1 MADPFPL
8 HLPPEARRLFQTE
21 SLLRRFANN
30 AHWNASAKLLEFHGS
45 LGGLALAKA
54 LNCTLTVVE
63 PERRV
68 IEALRDRAKAAGM
81 LEKVTFVNQ
90 QAAGSSFGVGS
101 FDGIFSFGRVIG
113 AIDRVAAQW
122 RTWLAPRGRAA
133 ITTVVKVGR
142 TSSAHALAEWEK
154 RLGAPLLSPREAL
167 LVVEAQGYEPEM
179 VESASELELD
189 EYYRELE
196 AVLFNGGDSPASNEV
211 REEIALHRSLAGKSG
226 VTYAALVLRRKEPNE
241 KPPASRDGG

>member
-8 HLPPEARRLFQTE
+8 YLPPEARRLFQTE

-63 PERRV
+63 PEMRV
-68 IEALRDRAKAAGM
+68 IDALRERARAAGM
-81 LEKVTFVNQ
+81 LEKVTFLNQ
-90 QAAGSSFGVGS
+90 HAAGSSFGVGN
-101 FDGIFSFGRVIG
+101 FDGIFSFGRVVG
-113 AIDRVAAQW
+113 PLDSVAATW

-142 TSSAHALAEWEK
+142 TPADQALAVWEK
-154 RLGAPLLSPREAL
+154 RLGAPLLLPRDAL
-167 LVVEAQGYEPEM
+167 LSVEAQGFEPEM
-179 VESASELELD
+179 VESAGELELED
-189 EYYRELE
+189 YYRELE
-196 AVLFNGGDSPASNEV
+196 LVLNKVTEGPMVQGLRD
-211 REEIALHRSLAGKSG
+211 EIALHRSLAGKSG
-226 VTYAALVLRRKEPNE
+226 VTYAAMVFRRKEPDE

>member
-1 MADPFPL
+1 MSDPFPL
-8 HLPPEARRLFQTE
+8 YLPPEARRLFQTE

-30 AHWNASAKLLEFHGS
+30 AHWNASTRLLEFHGS

-63 PERRV
+63 PEVRV
-68 IEALRDRAKAAGM
+68 IDALRDRARAAGM
-81 LEKVTFVNQ
+81 LEKVTFLNQ
-90 QAAGSSFGVGS
+90 HAAGSSFGVGT
-101 FDGIFSFGRVIG
+101 FDGIFSFGRVVG
-113 AIDRVAAQW
+113 VLDQVASTW

-142 TSSAHALAEWEK
+142 LPSEQALAAWEK
-154 RLGAPLLSPREAL
+154 RLGAAL
-167 LVVEAQGYEPEM
+167 LLPRDALLAVEAQGFEPEM
-179 VESASELELD
+179 VESAGDLELD

-196 AVLFNGGDSPASNEV
+196 AVLSKVSDGPAQKV
-211 REEIALHRSLAGKSG
+211 LRDEISLHRGLNGKTG
-226 VTYAALVLRRKEPNE
+226 VTYAAMVFRRKEPDE

>member
-8 HLPPEARRLFQTE
+8 YLPPEARRLFQTE

-63 PERRV
+63 PEIRV
-68 IEALRDRAKAAGM
+68 VDALRERARAAGM
-81 LEKVTFVNQ
+81 LEKVTFLNQ
-90 QAAGSSFGVGS
+90 HPAGSSFGVGT
-101 FDGIFSFGRVIG
+101 FDGIFSFGRVVGPLATI
-113 AIDRVAAQW
+113 AATW

-142 TSSAHALAEWEK
+142 QPSELALTAWEK
-154 RLGAPLLSPREAL
+154 RLGAPLLLPRDAL
-167 LVVEAQGYEPEM
+167 LAVETQGFEPEM
-179 VESASELELD
+179 VESAGDLELED
-189 EYYRELE
+189 YYRELE
-196 AVLFNGGDSPASNEV
+196 NVLNKAVDGPAIKTL
-211 REEIALHRSLAGKSG
+211 RDEIALHRSLNGKSG
-226 VTYAALVLRRKEPNE
+226 VTYAAMIFRRKEPDE